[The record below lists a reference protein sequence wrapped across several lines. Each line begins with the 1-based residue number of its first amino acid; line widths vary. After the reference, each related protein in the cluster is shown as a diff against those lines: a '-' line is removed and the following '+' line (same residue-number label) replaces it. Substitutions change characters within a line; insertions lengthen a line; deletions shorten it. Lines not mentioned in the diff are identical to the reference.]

1 MLNRDVLRFASAI
14 LNYSSRRTKTEEEWE
29 LNLLVLRLFR
39 IIFYNITRP
48 VIDWKSVP
56 YPSTAKAVTSS
67 ANLSSKK
74 GRRNRT
80 ARTSRGSTR
89 DGTTVARTSTVKHRC
104 CKSLQPVPEKLG
116 WCPWARFDFTLLN
129 FSVLYNQLT
138 RAPANLN
145 CFFPPLGVRVSR
157 FSRNPFMQVFLP
169 KQKWQP
175 SWTASTLH
183 TYSTFNFA
191 VFQIRR
197 KVTTPL
203 QKN

>member
-1 MLNRDVLRFASAI
+1 MGIELTCTQALSNNFLQYNAPCHWLKERALSE
-14 LNYSSRRTKTEEEWE
+14 YKTRSW
-29 LNLLVLRLFR
+29 
-39 IIFYNITRP
+39 
-48 VIDWKSVP
+48 
-56 YPSTAKAVTSS
+56 AKAVTSS

-74 GRRNRT
+74 AEEIEQLEPAEGLREMEQLLPAPAPLNID
-80 ARTSRGSTR
+80 A
-89 DGTTVARTSTVKHRC
+89 
-104 CKSLQPVPEKLG
+104 QPVPEKLG
-116 WCPWARFDFTLLN
+116 WCLWARFDFTLLN

-175 SWTASTLH
+175 SWTASTLP
-183 TYSTFNFA
+183 TYSKFNFA